1 MWRLFMQ
8 GHTRK
13 HLTDDGLVS
22 LQFRVHP
29 ANVERIKRYVE
40 TVEPIDEGAA
50 VPWRESFTRHFP
62 NSTIAS
68 VCLSSARTV
77 KGLTQK
83 QLAELSG
90 IPQRHISEMENS
102 KRNIGKDR
110 AERLARVLDTD
121 YRLFL

>member
-1 MWRLFMQ
+1 MQ
-8 GHTRK
+8 AHTRK
-13 HLTDDGLVS
+13 HPADAGLVP
-22 LQFRVHP
+22 LHFMVHP
-29 ANVERIKRYVE
+29 ANVERITQFVE
-40 TVEPIDEGAA
+40 TVEPSTEGEA
-50 VPWRESFTRHFP
+50 VPWRKSFMRHFP

-68 VCLSSARTV
+68 VCLNSARTA

-83 QLAELSG
+83 QLAELSA

-110 AERLARVLDTD
+110 AVRLAKVLDAV